1 MPDVVDPRGLGPGE
15 WQQIAHVLV
24 DLYLFVAL
32 ALNAALAGLVGLAV
46 LPSLAATAEIAPG
59 VLRWRRW
66 VLSLAAVSVALMVL
80 ALARGVGL
88 ASLTIQQIYPRFG
101 L

>member
-15 WQQIAHVLV
+15 WQQIGRAMVA
-24 DLYLFVAL
+24 LYLFVAL
-32 ALNAALAGLVGLAV
+32 ALNAALAGLLGLAV
-46 LPSLAATAEIAPG
+46 LPSLAASAEVPVR
-59 VLRWRRW
+59 VLRWRPW
-66 VLSLAAVSVALMVL
+66 LLVLAGLSVVLMVL
-80 ALARGVGL
+80 ALVRGLGL

>member
-15 WQQIAHVLV
+15 WQQIGRVMV

-46 LPSLAATAEIAPG
+46 LPSLAASAEVAPG

-66 VLSLAAVSVALMVL
+66 ILSLAGLSVLLMVL
-80 ALARGVGL
+80 ALARGLGL
-88 ASLTIQQIYPRFG
+88 ASLTVQQIYPRFG

>member
-1 MPDVVDPRGLGPGE
+1 VPDIVDPRGLDPGE
-15 WQQIAHVLV
+15 WQQIGRVMV

-46 LPSLAATAEIAPG
+46 LPSLAASSEVAAG
-59 VLRWRRW
+59 VLRWRPW
-66 VLSLAAVSVALMVL
+66 VLSLAGVSVVLMVV
-80 ALARGVGL
+80 ALVRGLGL
-88 ASLTIQQIYPRFG
+88 ASVTIPQIYPRFG

>member
-1 MPDVVDPRGLGPGE
+1 VPDVVDPRGLGPGE
-15 WQQIAHVLV
+15 WQQIGRVMV
-24 DLYLFVAL
+24 DLYLFAAL

-46 LPSLAATAEIAPG
+46 LPSLAASSEVPAG
-59 VLRWRRW
+59 VLRWRLW
-66 VLSLAAVSVALMVL
+66 LLLLAGVSLLLMLL
-80 ALARGVGL
+80 ALVRGLSL

>member
-1 MPDVVDPRGLGPGE
+1 VPEVVDPRGIGPGE
-15 WQQIAHVLV
+15 WQQIGSVMV

-46 LPSLAATAEIAPG
+46 LPSLAASGEVPTGA
-59 VLRWRRW
+59 LRWRPW
-66 VLSLAAVSVALMVL
+66 LLLLAGASVVLMLL
-80 ALARGVGL
+80 ALVRGLGL